1 MAAAGSLT
9 PSLETLDEVA
19 APGARFKAE
28 MDRSGEQFRFQVT
41 PTAGHELAIP
51 ARDELLGLVPP
62 GSRWTEALG
71 WSAYFGWPL
80 VAADRHFWC
89 VGVEEVRARPSGGG
103 AYPVVRAY
111 LHAAPPVEVLERLAA
126 TLGEAVASSVD
137 PGQPGV
143 LVLPMSGATPQACRA
158 EQAAILRQAAAACA
172 AGATPLFRT
181 AVLAE
186 GEVFPLAGFPHRL
199 PRGVDR
205 CLLGVPDVLSRA
217 FSPKARALLYLRAF
231 WRPG

>member
-1 MAAAGSLT
+1 MAAVGSLI
-9 PSLETLDEVA
+9 PSMETLDLVA

-28 MDRSGEQFRFQVT
+28 MDRSDEEFRFLVHR
-41 PTAGHELAIP
+41 TAGHDLATP

-62 GSRWTEALG
+62 GSRWTDALG

-80 VAADRHFWC
+80 VAAGRHFWC
-89 VGVEEVRARPSGGG
+89 VGVEEVRPRPSGGG

-111 LHAAPPVEVLERLAA
+111 LHATPPVEVLEGLAG
-126 TLGEAVASSVD
+126 TLDQAGAGRAD

-143 LVLPMSGATPQACRA
+143 LVLPMSGATPQACSG
-158 EQAAILRQAAAACA
+158 EQASILRQAAAACA
-172 AGATPLFRT
+172 TGGTPLFRT

-186 GEVFPLAGFPHRL
+186 GEAVPLAGFPHRL
-199 PRGVDR
+199 PRGIDR

-217 FSPKARALLYLRAF
+217 FSRKARALLYLRAF